1 VLDVGRPRAALGPR
15 VHCRYRR
22 RNSPLRAADFCGGFY
37 GVPLHLGLRST
48 GRAVDVVFA
57 SGRRLGFVG
66 AGGPGAVP
74 PLGPL
79 GGGTQDPEGY
89 GVPPAAILGS
99 GGGGAGR

>member
-66 AGGPGAVP
+66 AGGTGAVP
-74 PLGPL
+74 PS
-79 GGGTQDPEGY
+79 DPWEGERRIPR
-89 GVPPAAILGS
+89 VVMARPPP
-99 GGGGAGR
+99 R